1 MCDIIAYNVAAVLTN
16 KLMGLAFVISLN
28 LTHRSKAKHTQKTQ
42 QSEHK
47 SQDIWQRTKEKFL
60 NECHPLTLC
69 PFSATLTIAVDTG

>member
-1 MCDIIAYNVAAVLTN
+1 MCDIIAYDVAAVLTN
-16 KLMGLAFVISLN
+16 KFMGLAFVIS
-28 LTHRSKAKHTQKTQ
+28 HRSKAKHTQKTQ

-47 SQDIWQRTKEKFL
+47 SQDIWLRTKEKFL